1 MIKMQQSRFYAYLS
15 RMKHI
20 FRWSLMKNSQQ
31 ESLSVHTLDTAV
43 IAHCLGLLRNRR
55 FGGSCDVNRLV
66 LLAMYHDCSEILTG
80 DMPTPIKY
88 YNPEI
93 KAAYKEVEAVANEK
107 LVSMLP
113 EDLCEDYRPL
123 FCHEGEDPELLR
135 LLKAADKLSALVKCI
150 EEENAGNREFVKAK
164 QSTLKAIEEM
174 RLPEADAFIKEFLPS
189 YGLTVDELN

>member
-1 MIKMQQSRFYAYLS
+1 MQSRFYAYLS

-20 FRWSLMKNSQQ
+20 FRWSLMKNSQP

-43 IAHCLGLLRNRR
+43 IAHCLGLLRNLR

-66 LLAMYHDCSEILTG
+66 LLALYHDCSEILTG

-93 KAAYKEVEAVANEK
+93 NDAYKKVEAVANEK

-113 EDLCEDYRPL
+113 EDLRGDYRPL
-123 FCHEGEDPELLR
+123 LCHENEDKELLR

-150 EEENAGNREFVKAK
+150 EEENAGNREFSKAK
-164 QSTLKAIEEM
+164 QSTLRAIEEM
-174 RLPEADAFIKEFLPS
+174 RLPEADAFVAEFLPS

>member
-1 MIKMQQSRFYAYLS
+1 MQQSRFYAYLS

>member
-1 MIKMQQSRFYAYLS
+1 MKQSRFYAYLS

-107 LVSMLP
+107 LLSMLP
-113 EDLCEDYRPL
+113 EDLREDYRQL
-123 FCHEGEDPELLR
+123 FCHEKEDEELLG
-135 LLKAADKLSALVKCI
+135 LLKAADKLSALVKCV

-164 QSTLKAIEEM
+164 QSILRSIEEM
-174 RLPEADAFIKEFLPS
+174 RLPEADAFVEEFLPS

>member
-1 MIKMQQSRFYAYLS
+1 MQQSRFYAYLS

-113 EDLCEDYRPL
+113 EDLRWDYRPL

>member
-1 MIKMQQSRFYAYLS
+1 MQESRFFAYLS

-43 IAHCLGLLRNRR
+43 IAHALGLLRNRR
-55 FGGSCDVNRLV
+55 FGGNCDVERLV
-66 LLAMYHDCSEILTG
+66 MLALYHDCSEILTG

-93 KAAYKEVEAVANEK
+93 KAAYKEVEAVANRR
-107 LVSMLP
+107 LVEMLP
-113 EDLCEDYRPL
+113 EDLRADYAPL
-123 FCHEGEDPELLR
+123 LEHTGEDPELLR
-135 LLKAADKLSALVKCI
+135 LLKAADKISALVKCV
-150 EEENAGNREFVKAK
+150 EEENSGSREFSKAK
-164 QSTLKAIEEM
+164 LSIMSAIEEM
-174 RLPEADAFIKEFLPS
+174 KLPEADTFIKEFLPS

>member
-1 MIKMQQSRFYAYLS
+1 MQQSRFYAYLS

-113 EDLCEDYRPL
+113 EDLRGDYRPL
-123 FCHEGEDPELLR
+123 FYHEGEDPELLR

>member
-1 MIKMQQSRFYAYLS
+1 MKQSRFYAYLS

-107 LVSMLP
+107 LLSMLP
-113 EDLCEDYRPL
+113 EDLREDYRPF
-123 FCHEGEDPELLR
+123 FCHEKEDAELLG
-135 LLKAADKLSALVKCI
+135 LLKAADKLSALVKCV

-164 QSTLKAIEEM
+164 QSILRSIEEM
-174 RLPEADAFIKEFLPS
+174 RLPEADAFVEEFLPS

>member
-1 MIKMQQSRFYAYLS
+1 MQSRFYAYLS

-20 FRWSLMKNSQQ
+20 FRWSLMKNSQP

-66 LLAMYHDCSEILTG
+66 LLALYHDCSEILTG

-93 KAAYKEVEAVANEK
+93 NDAYKKVEAVANEK

-113 EDLCEDYRPL
+113 EDLRGDYRPL
-123 FCHEGEDPELLR
+123 LCHENEDTEMLR

-150 EEENAGNREFVKAK
+150 EEENAGNREFSKAK
-164 QSTLKAIEEM
+164 QSTLRAIEEM
-174 RLPEADAFIKEFLPS
+174 RLPEADAFVAEFLPS

>member
-1 MIKMQQSRFYAYLS
+1 MQQSRFYAYLS

-113 EDLCEDYRPL
+113 EDLRGDYRPL

-174 RLPEADAFIKEFLPS
+174 RLPEVDAFIKEFLPS

>member
-1 MIKMQQSRFYAYLS
+1 MQQSRFYAYLS

-55 FGGSCDVNRLV
+55 FGGSCDVSRLV

>member
-1 MIKMQQSRFYAYLS
+1 
-15 RMKHI
+15 
-20 FRWSLMKNSQQ
+20 
-31 ESLSVHTLDTAV
+31 
-43 IAHCLGLLRNRR
+43 
-55 FGGSCDVNRLV
+55 
-66 LLAMYHDCSEILTG
+66 MYHDCSEILTG

-113 EDLCEDYRPL
+113 EDLRGDYRPF